1 MGQRDAQLLR
11 RAGAV
16 FTAVSG
22 TGALSA
28 GWGFVFAWCNKT
40 QHEMLST
47 GKHHQHFSNCFLSH
61 FPTRNDQKNFLA
73 KYFQEKKKRAK
84 SVSQSIS
91 HHLLVGSFIMSNTA
105 DTVFSPVSPWC
116 LFLRH
121 ALCPWH
127 EGQEEKG
134 SSRNLAP
141 LSPRSISRGSLLW
154 FNISP
159 AKAAFILH
167 LNTMRSELPK
177 ALEKSK
183 YRSQSRADFPEMRS
197 TKNSFLIKSC
207 KSPY

>member
-1 MGQRDAQLLR
+1 MLGGSCKMTYKCSAQRNIVNISA
-11 RAGAV
+11 
-16 FTAVSG
+16 TAFPPFFKQK
-22 TGALSA
+22 LSE
-28 GWGFVFAWCNKT
+28 KIP
-40 QHEMLST
+40 S
-47 GKHHQHFSNCFLSH
+47 KI
-61 FPTRNDQKNFLA
+61 FPG
-73 KYFQEKKKRAK
+73 EKSKICE
-84 SVSQSIS
+84 SIS
-91 HHLLVGSFIMSNTA
+91 HILLMGSFYYEQYSDIVLSLA
-105 DTVFSPVSPWC
+105 FPQC

-127 EGQEEKG
+127 EGQEEEG
-134 SSRNLAP
+134 SSRNLAL